1 MASFIS
7 AKEKAALAAVS
18 PGLAQ
23 YVDEAGPTWNARL
36 PALRKVTATLAAEVE
51 ALSLLAQVGLL
62 RAETADLIALRT
74 KFDAHR
80 AQMELIAG
88 ENDDLRRRLQQ
99 ATALP
104 AMVVH
109 GE

>member
-51 ALSLLAQVGLL
+51 AF
-62 RAETADLIALRT
+62 ALRT